1 METNRNNFFL
11 FDIKD
16 FYPTITKDL
25 LTKCLKFAEEK
36 FRISDDGKN
45 NNLSCK
51 KVFFFFLNEGSTWMK
66 KDCLFD
72 ATMRLYDGADVC
84 ELVWTFLID
93 KINEKW
99 NKNSIGLYRDDRLS
113 VFTNKSNT
121 QLERIKTSL
130 QKYRRTLV

>member
-1 METNRNNFFL
+1 MQKSIF
-11 FDIKD
+11 
-16 FYPTITKDL
+16 
-25 LTKCLKFAEEK
+25 
-36 FRISDDGKN
+36 
-45 NNLSCK
+45 
-51 KVFFFFLNEGSTWMK
+51 FFFFLNEGSTWMK
-66 KDCLFD
+66 KDFLFD